1 MDTIYTFRNTEELWT
16 LFSDRLRAF
25 IISKVKD
32 ESVANDILQEVFLR
46 IHQNIDKLEDQSKVQ
61 SWIFQIARNAVTD
74 YFRKASKSSQ
84 SNETFDQEEESKDYS
99 IFDEAVRDMVSMM
112 NRMPPEYCEA
122 LCLTELEGLSQKEY
136 AEKIGISYSGAK
148 SRVQRARTILKD
160 MLMDCCHYQFDKYG
174 TVLSIHPKCC
184 CCCHPTKRKRKNT
197 AK

>member
-1 MDTIYTFRNTEELWT
+1 MDTIYTFRNTEELWA
-16 LFSDRLRAF
+16 LFSDRLKTF

-46 IHQNIDKLEDQSKVQ
+46 IHQNIDKLEDKSKVQ

-74 YFRKASKSSQ
+74 HFRKASKSSQ
-84 SNETFDQEEESKDYS
+84 PNEIFEPEEESNDYS

-112 NRMPPEYCEA
+112 NRMPTEYCEA

-184 CCCHPTKRKRKNT
+184 CCCHPKNKRKSSVK
-197 AK
+197 

>member
-1 MDTIYTFRNTEELWT
+1 MDTIYTFQNTKEFWN
-16 LFSDRLRAF
+16 LFNDRLKAF
-25 IISKVKD
+25 IYSKVKN
-32 ESVANDILQEVFLR
+32 EATTNDLLQEVFLK
-46 IHQNIDKLEDQSKVQ
+46 IHQNIDRLQDNSKVQ
-61 SWIFQIARNAVTD
+61 SWIFQIARNTVTD
-74 YFRKASKSSQ
+74 YFRKASKASQ
-84 SNETFDQEEESKDYS
+84 PTDAIEPEEESSDYT

-184 CCCHPTKRKRKNT
+184 CCCHPKGKQK
-197 AK
+197 KSEK

>member
-1 MDTIYTFRNTEELWT
+1 MNTIYTFQNTKELWN
-16 LFSDRLRAF
+16 LFNGRLKAF
-25 IISKVKD
+25 IYSKVKD
-32 ESVANDILQEVFLR
+32 EATTNDLLQEVFLK
-46 IHQNIDKLEDQSKVQ
+46 IHQNIDKLQDNSKVQ

-74 YFRKASKSSQ
+74 YFRKTSKASQPTDAIEPEEDSS
-84 SNETFDQEEESKDYS
+84 DYT

-184 CCCHPTKRKRKNT
+184 CCCHPKGKQK
-197 AK
+197 KSEK